1 MKKTL
6 PLILGLML
14 APALEVVAA
23 PAAATPAAGVLL
35 MAHGGRA
42 DWNQAVLD
50 MVAPLQK
57 RAPLEVAFGMA
68 TADSIQAAVAA
79 LEKRGVRRI
88 VVVRLFVSGDS
99 FLTETEQIVGLRPG
113 APPRPAG
120 GDAAHAGH
128 AHHGGSG
135 HSMALWK
142 IDARSAFVLTKEG
155 LMESPLVGEILA
167 RRARELSKDPARES
181 VLILGHGPADDAE
194 NARWLEKMRE
204 RAASVRDALPFREV
218 ATETLREDWPE
229 KRKAAE
235 ESIQSFVRKAREG
248 GGTTIVLPFRV
259 QGFGPY
265 AGILKGLSYVSDGK
279 GFLPDPLIAR
289 WIEDQV
295 ARAAASLDWEN
306 PFLAPSETRAG
317 GQK

>member
-6 PLILGLML
+6 PLILGLLL
-14 APALEVVAA
+14 APAREVVAA
-23 PAAATPAAGVLL
+23 PPAAAPSAGVLL
-35 MAHGGRA
+35 MAHGGRT

-99 FLTETEQIVGLRPG
+99 FINETEQILGLRPG
-113 APPRPAG
+113 APPRSAG

-128 AHHGGSG
+128 AHHGGSS

-142 IDARSAFVLTKEG
+142 IDAQSAFVLTKEG

-194 NARWLEKMRE
+194 NARWLDEMRE
-204 RAASVRDALPFREV
+204 RAGPIRDALPFREV

-229 KRKAAE
+229 KRKSAE
-235 ESIQSFVRKAREG
+235 ERIQNFVRKAQES
-248 GGTTIVLPFRV
+248 GGTAIVLPFRV

-279 GFLPDPLIAR
+279 GFLPDPLISR

-295 ARAAASLDWEN
+295 AKTTARLGWDN
-306 PFLAPSETRAG
+306 PFHVQSGTQETS
-317 GQK
+317 QK